1 MRHQESSQLLHTRCR
16 NAPDVKCWSQ
26 CTERG
31 MTVSTLVLFRQH
43 GWQGPL
49 SHVEMPLRET
59 HSAHISQRCRHGIAL
74 RHDMFCCNVPGGV
87 CNN

>member
-31 MTVSTLVLFRQH
+31 MTVSTQVLFRLH

-49 SHVEMPLRET
+49 SHVEMPLRGT